1 MRPSE
6 RFVWGKIVEEW
17 EIGPYHIAKYQPF
30 KTVGSQVDDTKP
42 PAYHVW
48 VDGKD
53 TNECTNTLEGAML
66 LAIANKTIGRHP
78 CGLDMIARALKLPE
92 S

>member
-17 EIGPYHIAKYQPF
+17 EIGLYHIAKYQPF
-30 KTVGSQVDDTKP
+30 KTSGCQVDDTKP

-48 VDGKD
+48 VDGQD
-53 TNECTNTLEGAML
+53 TNESTNTLEGAML
-66 LAIANKTIGRHP
+66 LAIANKTMGRHP
-78 CGLDMIARALKLPE
+78 RGLDMIARALKLPG
-92 S
+92 

>member
-30 KTVGSQVDDTKP
+30 KTGLQFGRGCPVDDTKRP
-42 PAYHVW
+42 HTTSGSTA
-48 VDGKD
+48 
-53 TNECTNTLEGAML
+53 
-66 LAIANKTIGRHP
+66 KTQTK
-78 CGLDMIARALKLPE
+78 ARTR
-92 S
+92 